1 MHERPA
7 GEVNTERNAAAGS
20 RRRVVLVDDDP
31 NFVRIVTTLLTQSGY
46 EVTPFAQFEAARNYL
61 LTSTPDVIMSDV
73 RLGAFN
79 GLQLVL
85 LVKLNHPET
94 TAIVLTGFDDPVLRA
109 EAQRA
114 GAHYLVKPVHFSELL
129 AKLN

>member
-1 MHERPA
+1 MHDEPIDMENA
-7 GEVNTERNAAAGS
+7 GPSAAAGS

-31 NFVRIVTTLLTQSGY
+31 DFVRIVTTLLTQSGY
-46 EVTPFAQFEAARNYL
+46 EVVAFNQFEAARDHL
-61 LTSTPDVIMSDV
+61 MTSTPDVIMSDV

-94 TAIVLTGFDDPVLRA
+94 TAVVLTGFDDPVLRA

>member
-1 MHERPA
+1 MHDVPTD
-7 GEVNTERNAAAGS
+7 GGNTGRKSAAGS

-31 NFVRIVTTLLTQSGY
+31 DFVRIVTTLLTQSGY
-46 EVTPFAQFEAARNYL
+46 EVQSFAQFEAARDYL